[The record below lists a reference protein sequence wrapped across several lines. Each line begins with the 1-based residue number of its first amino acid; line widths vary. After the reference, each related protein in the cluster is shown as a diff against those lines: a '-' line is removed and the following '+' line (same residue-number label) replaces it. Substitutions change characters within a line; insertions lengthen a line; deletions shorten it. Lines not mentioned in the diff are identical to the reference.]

1 MAFDTRQLRAFLAIV
16 RCGSLGLAAES
27 LHITQPALSRIVR
40 RLEDQLGVQLF
51 ERRTTGMELTTF
63 GQALLPHATVL
74 SEEAAVALEQIN
86 SLRGLGHGTL
96 RVGAVGSVA
105 VNVLPRVL
113 ERMLSQWPK
122 LHVQIT
128 EAVEDALEAALTHN
142 SIDVAISGAIAES
155 EVIMQVAEAKFT
167 DTYSVISAATH
178 PFQKRRGLTVRDV
191 LNIPWVM
198 PPADAEPRRQF
209 NALMASLGHV
219 PPRVVVETRSTSV
232 IKAMIAQTDY
242 LGWLPQPLFA
252 TEQQAGLIR
261 PLPLREMASQRRF
274 FVYRR
279 RRSVMP
285 PPLSKFLELL
295 LQQPAKARPAS

>member
-1 MAFDTRQLRAFLAIV
+1 MALDPRQLRAFLAIV

-40 RLEDQLGVQLF
+40 RLEDQLEVQLF
-51 ERRTTGMELTTF
+51 ERRTTGMELTAF
-63 GQALLPHATVL
+63 GQALLPHATAL

-96 RVGAVGSVA
+96 RVGVVGSIA
-105 VNVLPRVL
+105 VTVLPTVL

-128 EAVEDALEAALTHN
+128 EAVEDVLEAALTHN
-142 SIDVAISGAIAES
+142 TIDVAICGTIPES
-155 EVIMQVAEAKFT
+155 EALMLVAEAKFT
-167 DTYSVISAATH
+167 DTYSVISAANH
-178 PFQKRRGLTVRDV
+178 PLQKRRGLTVHDV

-198 PPADAEPRRQF
+198 PSAEAEPRRQF
-209 NALMASLGHV
+209 NALMASLGVV
-219 PPRVVVETRSTSV
+219 PPRVVVESRSPSV
-232 IKAMIAQTDY
+232 IKAMIAQTNY

-252 TEQQAGLIR
+252 TEQQAGLLR
-261 PLPLREMASQRRF
+261 PLPLKEMASQRRF

-295 LQQPAKARPAS
+295 LHLPAKTR

>member
-1 MAFDTRQLRAFLAIV
+1 MALDPRQLRAFLAIV

-40 RLEDQLGVQLF
+40 RLEDQLEVQLF

-96 RVGAVGSVA
+96 RVGAVGSIA

-113 ERMLSQWPK
+113 ERMLSQWPN

-128 EAVEDALEAALTHN
+128 EAVEDVLETALTHN
-142 SIDVAISGAIAES
+142 TIDVAISGAIAES
-155 EVIMQVAEAKFT
+155 EAIVQVAEAKFT
-167 DTYSVISAATH
+167 DTYSVISAANH
-178 PFQKRRGLTVRDV
+178 PLQKRRGLTVRDL

-198 PPADAEPRRQF
+198 PSVEAEPRRQF
-209 NALMASLGHV
+209 NALMASLGVV
-219 PPRVVVETRSTSV
+219 PPRVVVETRSTSM
-232 IKAMIAQTDY
+232 IKAMIAQTNY

-261 PLPLREMASQRRF
+261 PLAVKDMASQRRF

-295 LQQPAKARPAS
+295 LQQPAKSRQVP

>member
-1 MAFDTRQLRAFLAIV
+1 MALDPRQLRAFLAIV

-40 RLEDQLGVQLF
+40 RLEDQLHVQLF
-51 ERRTTGMELTTF
+51 ERRTTGMELTAF

-105 VNVLPRVL
+105 VTILPAVL

-122 LHVQIT
+122 LHIQIT
-128 EAVEDALEAALTHN
+128 EAVEDALEVALTHN
-142 SIDVAISGAIAES
+142 TIDVAISGSIPES
-155 EVIMQVAEAKFT
+155 DEIMQVAEAKFT
-167 DTYSVISAATH
+167 DRYSVISAANH
-178 PFQKRRGLTVRDV
+178 PLQKRRGLAIRDV
-191 LNIPWVM
+191 LNVPWVM
-198 PPADAEPRRQF
+198 PPTDAEPRRQF
-209 NALMASLGHV
+209 NALILSLGVV
-219 PPRVVVETRSTSV
+219 PPRVVVETRSLGV
-232 IKAMIAQTDY
+232 IKAMIAQTGY
-242 LGWLPQPLFA
+242 LGWLPEPLFA
-252 TEQQAGLIR
+252 TERQAGLIR
-261 PLPLREMASQRRF
+261 PLPLKDVAIQRKF

-295 LQQPAKARPAS
+295 LQPPAKAR

>member
-1 MAFDTRQLRAFLAIV
+1 MALDPRQLRAFLAIV

-40 RLEDQLGVQLF
+40 RLEEQLDVQLF
-51 ERRTTGMELTTF
+51 ERRTTGMELTAF

-96 RVGAVGSVA
+96 RVGAIGSVA
-105 VNVLPRVL
+105 VTVLPAVL
-113 ERMLSQWPK
+113 EQMLTQWPK

-128 EAVEDALEAALTHN
+128 EAVEDLLEVALTHN
-142 SIDVAISGAIAES
+142 TVDVAICGAIPES
-155 EVIMQVAEAKFT
+155 EEIMQVAEAKFT
-167 DTYSVISAATH
+167 DRYAVISATNH
-178 PFQKRRGLTVRDV
+178 PLQKRRGLTLRDV
-191 LNIPWVM
+191 LNVPWVM
-198 PPADAEPRRQF
+198 PSADAEPRRQF
-209 NALMASLGHV
+209 NALMASLGAV
-219 PPRVVVETRSTSV
+219 PPRVVVESRSPSV
-232 IKAMIAQTDY
+232 IKAMIAQTSY
-242 LGWLPQPLFA
+242 LGWLPEPLFA

-261 PLPLREMASQRRF
+261 PLPLKEMASQRRF

-295 LQQPAKARPAS
+295 LPPPAPSR

>member
-1 MAFDTRQLRAFLAIV
+1 MALDPRQLRAFLAIV

-51 ERRTTGMELTTF
+51 ERRTTGMELTAF

-74 SEEAAVALEQIN
+74 SEEAAVAIEQIN

-96 RVGAVGSVA
+96 RVGAVGSIA
-105 VNVLPRVL
+105 VTVLPAVL
-113 ERMLSQWPK
+113 ERMLGQWPK

-128 EAVEDALEAALTHN
+128 EAVEDVLETALTHN
-142 SIDVAISGAIAES
+142 TIDVAISGTMPES
-155 EVIMQVAEAKFT
+155 EDIMQVAEARFT
-167 DTYSVISAATH
+167 DTYSVISAANH
-178 PFQKRRGLTVRDV
+178 PLQKRRGLTIRDV
-191 LNIPWVM
+191 LNVPWVM
-198 PPADAEPRRQF
+198 PSTEAEPRRQF
-209 NALMASLGHV
+209 NALMASLGVV
-219 PPRVVVETRSTSV
+219 PPRVVVETRSPGV

-261 PLPLREMASQRRF
+261 PLPLKEMASQRRF

-285 PPLSKFLELL
+285 PPLSKFLEML
-295 LQQPAKARPAS
+295 LQQPAKSR